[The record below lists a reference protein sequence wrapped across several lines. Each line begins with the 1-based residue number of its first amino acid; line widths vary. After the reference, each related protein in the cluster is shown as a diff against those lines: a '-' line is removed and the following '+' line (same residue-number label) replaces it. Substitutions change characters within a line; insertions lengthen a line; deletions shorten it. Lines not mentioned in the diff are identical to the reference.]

1 MEARL
6 QLAEC
11 LHRLGRAEETINA
24 MQGIATSFEESG
36 EVDKALD
43 IYRRIDTLQ
52 PGAVDVDGA
61 IARLLVRAGREDEAV
76 EQMTLRAEQLL
87 ETNRLEESLLRFQQ
101 VLGLAPRRND
111 VRLKYIRA
119 VLSASAPPTA
129 SEADRDALNQCLEI
143 MDGFSGRDAA
153 DMTVQALEVLRE
165 SFPAEI
171 PLLARLHGAYCRL
184 GRQAD
189 VDGLAFDLAQF
200 HLDNQDYPAA
210 LEWIE
215 PVIER
220 GGAGLPIA
228 LSLKSEICSAMGD
241 IPRTVQTFMQIVDY
255 HENEGQFEEALSF
268 YQSIIDVDAENL
280 AVHHRW
286 LAALMRL
293 GNTEEA
299 LSRGQQILPLLSNL
313 EILTETE
320 RAERALDILVILSGL
335 DIQAAQPALYLDFIL
350 ARATVLTRLGREGEA
365 REILLDAAERF
376 ADDGDLEKAIEIF
389 NYLLEIDP
397 HDLTAIERLA
407 DSRMNLGQE
416 AEALEGYRSLA
427 NLYQEQGAPDAQ
439 LDVLLKIADVESSNI
454 EVLQQ
459 ILDLYD
465 GLGNVRDAREL
476 RERIIRLHLDQRE
489 YPKALAVCRTVL
501 EQDPKDTAILEICV
515 QIHQKTNDAE
525 QLRDD
530 AFRLIDLCRERGE
543 TEKAGELFSLLESRF
558 PDDPQVLAV
567 RILASCEAG
576 DFDSVLP
583 AVERMVEINDE
594 ADRDEHSLAVLRQVL
609 GRPGLSPNAAR
620 LLPLWVDLS
629 IRTGTAEEN
638 WDVTE
643 NLIGFLVLEKRIDE
657 IAEQLRKIV
666 DAAPDF
672 DPAWERLVEILKSEQ
687 FSRMALEALRDWA
700 RVCGNRGDAEAALR
714 RYQEALQTEP
724 DDVDLLSEIL
734 EFRVS
739 AGIRENAADIGLLL
753 AHLLE
758 GMGLVCQ
765 AVTALDMALKL
776 EPNRN
781 DLRELALALEELI
794 ASPAHL
800 SRRYRDALASQTDQ
814 EQFEAAYATI
824 TEAIHRFPL
833 DAGFRRSKI
842 DLLKR
847 LDSQEAAIAEL
858 GNLSAIL
865 AELGR
870 PAEAQK
876 AIDEILELDPANSEA
891 RSLEAEIRSLAGP
904 AQPTGRISTVSF
916 GDGRGTE
923 EDSGRPSRLLSVMKE
938 YSFDDFIVGA
948 RNNFAYA
955 TALAIS
961 KSPGGDYNPLF
972 LHGDVGLGKTHLL
985 HAIANYILEHSK
997 GTRILYT
1004 SSEDFTNALIEA
1016 IQNNTIKEFRALHKS
1031 PDVLLVDDV
1040 HFLAEKERAQEEFFQ
1055 IFNSLYQANR
1065 QIVMTSDRP
1074 PKEIAHLERR
1084 LRSRFGAGII
1094 VDIQSPDLETRVA
1107 ILRREAGRAQAEIED
1122 GILIHIA
1129 QRIESNVR
1137 ELKGALTQI
1146 IAHVR
1151 IAQEEPTEELV
1162 KQVVSQVRGTG

>member
-1 MEARL
+1 NGDCA
-6 QLAEC
+6 
-11 LHRLGRAEETINA
+11 
-24 MQGIATSFEESG
+24 
-36 EVDKALD
+36 
-43 IYRRIDTLQ
+43 
-52 PGAVDVDGA
+52 
-61 IARLLVRAGREDEAV
+61 
-76 EQMTLRAEQLL
+76 
-87 ETNRLEESLLRFQQ
+87 
-101 VLGLAPRRND
+101 
-111 VRLKYIRA
+111 
-119 VLSASAPPTA
+119 
-129 SEADRDALNQCLEI
+129 
-143 MDGFSGRDAA
+143 
-153 DMTVQALEVLRE
+153 
-165 SFPAEI
+165 
-171 PLLARLHGAYCRL
+171 
-184 GRQAD
+184 
-189 VDGLAFDLAQF
+189 
-200 HLDNQDYPAA
+200 AA

-228 LSLKSEICSAMGD
+228 LSLKSDICNAMGD
-241 IPRTVQTFMQIVDY
+241 IPQTVQTLMEIVDY
-255 HENEGQFEEALSF
+255 HENEGQFEEALPF
-268 YQSIIDVDAENL
+268 YQSIIDVDAGNL
-280 AVHHRW
+280 TVHHRW
-286 LAALMRL
+286 LAALMHL

-335 DIQAAQPALYLDFIL
+335 GIQATQPALYLDFIL
-350 ARATVLTRLGREGEA
+350 ARATVLTRLGRESEA

-416 AEALEGYRSLA
+416 AQALEGYRSLA
-427 NLYQEQGAPDAQ
+427 NLYKEQGAPDAQ
-439 LDVLLKIADVESSNI
+439 LDVLLKIADVDSSDV

-459 ILDLYD
+459 ILDLHD
-465 GLGNVRDAREL
+465 QLGNVRDAREL
-476 RERIIRLHLDQRE
+476 RERMIRLHLDQRE
-489 YPKALAVCRTVL
+489 HPQALAVCRSAL
-501 EQDPKDTAILEICV
+501 ERDPKDAAILEICV
-515 QIHQKTNDAE
+515 HIHQETNDAG

-530 AFRLIDLCRERGE
+530 AFRLIDLYRERGAA
-543 TEKAGELFSLLESRF
+543 EKAGELFALLESKF
-558 PDDPQVLAV
+558 PNDPKVLAV

-576 DFDSVLP
+576 DFDSILP

-594 ADRDEHSLAVLRQVL
+594 ADRDEDSLAVLRQAL
-609 GRPGLSPNAAR
+609 GRSDLSPDAAR
-620 LLPLWVDLS
+620 LFPLWVDLAV
-629 IRTGTAEEN
+629 RTGTAEEN
-638 WDVTE
+638 WDITE
-643 NLIGFLVLEKRIDE
+643 SLIGSLVLEKRTAE
-657 IAEQLRKIV
+657 LAEQLRKIV
-666 DAAPDF
+666 ESVPDF
-672 DPAWERLVEILKSEQ
+672 DPAWERLVEILKSEGL
-687 FSRMALEALRDWA
+687 SRMALEALRDWA
-700 RVCGNRGDAEAALR
+700 QVCGNRGDAEAALR
-714 RYQEALQTEP
+714 HYQEALQTEP

-734 EFRVS
+734 DFRLS

-765 AVTALDMALKL
+765 AVAALDTALKL

-794 ASPAHL
+794 ASPTYL
-800 SRRYRDALASQTDQ
+800 CKRYHDTFASQTDQ

-833 DAGFRRSKI
+833 DVDFRRSKI

-847 LDSQEAAIAEL
+847 LERREAAVAEL

-891 RSLEAEIRSLAGP
+891 RSLEAEIQSIARP
-904 AQPTGRISTVSF
+904 AQSAGSVSTVSL
-916 GDGRGTE
+916 GDGKGAE
-923 EDSGRPSRLLSVMKE
+923 EDSGRPFRQLSLMKE

-961 KSPGGDYNPLF
+961 KNPGGDYNPLF

-985 HAIANYILEHSK
+985 HAIAHYILEHSK

-1004 SSEDFTNALIEA
+1004 SSDDFTNALIEA

-1107 ILRREAGRAQAEIED
+1107 ILRREAGRAEVEIDD
-1122 GILIHIA
+1122 GILIRIA

-1162 KQVVSQVRGTG
+1162 EQVVSRVRGMG